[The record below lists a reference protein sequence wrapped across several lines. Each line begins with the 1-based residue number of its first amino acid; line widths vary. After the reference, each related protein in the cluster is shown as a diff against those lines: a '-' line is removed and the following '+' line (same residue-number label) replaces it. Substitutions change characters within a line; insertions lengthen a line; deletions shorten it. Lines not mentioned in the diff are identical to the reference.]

1 MKFEIKHRFTKS
13 VLFSLETDSFKLC
26 VEAAVKSG
34 ANLSGANLYC
44 ADLSGA
50 DLSGADLSGADLSRA
65 DLSRACLYCAD
76 LSGANLY
83 CAADLSGADLSRAD
97 LSGADLSG
105 ADLSGAN
112 LYGAC
117 LYCANLYGAH
127 NEKITMVGERPF
139 LQLGPLGSRCAYLLA
154 FLTDAGV
161 YVRAGCFWNTLKA
174 FKAAVKKTHG
184 TTIHGKEYGAA
195 IKLIEAHAKL
205 WTPKKVK
212 K

>member
-1 MKFEIKHRFTKS
+1 MKFEIKSWLTGA
-13 VLFSLETDSFKLC
+13 VLFSVETASLKLC
-26 VEAAVKSG
+26 VELAVRSG
-34 ANLSGANLYC
+34 ANLSGANLSRANLYG
-44 ADLSGA
+44 ANLSGA
-50 DLSGADLSGADLSRA
+50 NLSGANLSRANLSGANLSGANLSGANLSGADLSGADLSRA
-65 DLSRACLYCAD
+65 NLS
-76 LSGANLY
+76 
-83 CAADLSGADLSRAD
+83 
-97 LSGADLSG
+97 
-105 ADLSGAN
+105 
-112 LYGAC
+112 
-117 LYCANLYGAH
+117 GAH
-127 NEKITMVGERPF
+127 NEKITLVGERPF

>member
-50 DLSGADLSGADLSRA
+50 DLSG
-65 DLSRACLYCAD
+65 
-76 LSGANLY
+76 
-83 CAADLSGADLSRAD
+83 ADLSGADLSRAD